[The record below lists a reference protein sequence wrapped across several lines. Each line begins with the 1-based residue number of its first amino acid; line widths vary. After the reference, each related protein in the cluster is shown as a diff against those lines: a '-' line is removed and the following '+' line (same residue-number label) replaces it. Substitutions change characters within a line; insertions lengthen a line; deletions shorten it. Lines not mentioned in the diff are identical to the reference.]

1 MSASSPRPTSR
12 RHLAWL
18 LWFGMLFAFAQG
30 VASAHAISHIG
41 QDAGRTRDGGLVHAQ
56 CDLCLIGATI
66 AGAAPLP
73 DAPPALP
80 LVRAEVPRDAT
91 TPSAPSNR
99 PERPY
104 QSRAPPLASR

>member
-1 MSASSPRPTSR
+1 MSASSPRPTSPSR
-12 RHLAWL
+12 LAWL
-18 LWFGMLFAFAQG
+18 LVFGMLFAFAQG

-41 QDAGRTRDGGLVHAQ
+41 QDAGRTRDGGLGHAQ

-66 AGAAPLP
+66 GGAAPLP

-80 LVRAEVPRDAT
+80 LVHAEVPRDAT
-91 TPSAPSNR
+91 TCSAPSRR
-99 PERPY
+99 PDRPY

>member
-1 MSASSPRPTSR
+1 
-12 RHLAWL
+12 
-18 LWFGMLFAFAQG
+18 MLFAFAQG

-80 LVRAEVPRDAT
+80 LVHGEVPRDAT
-91 TPSAPSNR
+91 TCSAPSSR
-99 PERPY
+99 PDRPY
-104 QSRAPPLASR
+104 QSRAARFALTRRRAVAAR

>member
-1 MSASSPRPTSR
+1 MSATGPRPTSR
-12 RHLAWL
+12 RRLAWL
-18 LWFGMLFAFAQG
+18 LVFGVLFAFAQG
-30 VASAHAISHIG
+30 AASAHAISHLG

-80 LVRAEVPRDAT
+80 LVHAEVPRDAT
-91 TPSAPSNR
+91 THSAPSSR
-99 PERPY
+99 PDRPY
-104 QSRAPPLASR
+104 QSRAPPLAPR